1 MIRYIEKG
9 DIFRIDGVSSYAHG
23 CNCAGAMGK
32 GIAVQF
38 KSKYPDMYLEYK
50 QLCKENKFCPGDVFD
65 YDYGNGHIYN
75 LGTQATWRTRAK
87 IEYIEKALIQML
99 ELAKRDNV
107 TAIAL
112 PAIGAGLGG
121 LKWDDVKAIL
131 DTMKKSVL
139 ITIGCLFSIA
149 ARSQFVTYEAV
160 PRPNIS
166 IPESNFSFNFPQ
178 PTIPNI
184 SVVNSDIVTMEALCV
199 QTEGENFIIG
209 TKVIVR
215 TLSNGATTLGL
226 IGIKQG
232 QKWNSLDE
240 ISLISI
246 SKSLAQA
253 KTKEEKDFLL
263 MLSDFSYM
271 AALGEYSLLLFK

>member
-1 MIRYIEKG
+1 MPYATYRFNKIIAAETIRFIVTVAIVVYKGLKLVVYRMLTKKKTMIRYIEKG

-99 ELAKRDNV
+99 ELASGDNV

-121 LKWDDVKAIL
+121 LKWDDVKAIIETVSNDYPNVDL
-131 DTMKKSVL
+131 YV
-139 ITIGCLFSIA
+139 
-149 ARSQFVTYEAV
+149 VETYQSE
-160 PRPNIS
+160 
-166 IPESNFSFNFPQ
+166 
-178 PTIPNI
+178 
-184 SVVNSDIVTMEALCV
+184 
-199 QTEGENFIIG
+199 
-209 TKVIVR
+209 
-215 TLSNGATTLGL
+215 
-226 IGIKQG
+226 
-232 QKWNSLDE
+232 
-240 ISLISI
+240 
-246 SKSLAQA
+246 
-253 KTKEEKDFLL
+253 
-263 MLSDFSYM
+263 
-271 AALGEYSLLLFK
+271 

>member
-99 ELAKRDNV
+99 ELASGDNV

-121 LKWDDVKAIL
+121 LKWDDVKAVLNKVSNDYPNVDCLGDRAICQPDRLIL
-131 DTMKKSVL
+131 YQRRRCQS
-139 ITIGCLFSIA
+139 
-149 ARSQFVTYEAV
+149 RSQRTIMAERLLYADLGDGLDAAV
-160 PRPNIS
+160 C
-166 IPESNFSFNFPQ
+166 
-178 PTIPNI
+178 
-184 SVVNSDIVTMEALCV
+184 L
-199 QTEGENFIIG
+199 
-209 TKVIVR
+209 
-215 TLSNGATTLGL
+215 
-226 IGIKQG
+226 
-232 QKWNSLDE
+232 
-240 ISLISI
+240 
-246 SKSLAQA
+246 
-253 KTKEEKDFLL
+253 
-263 MLSDFSYM
+263 
-271 AALGEYSLLLFK
+271 

>member
-99 ELAKRDNV
+99 ELASGDNV

-121 LKWDDVKAIL
+121 LKWDDVSRKETVKSCCVNIL
-131 DTMKKSVL
+131 DDVKR
-139 ITIGCLFSIA
+139 I
-149 ARSQFVTYEAV
+149 
-160 PRPNIS
+160 
-166 IPESNFSFNFPQ
+166 
-178 PTIPNI
+178 
-184 SVVNSDIVTMEALCV
+184 
-199 QTEGENFIIG
+199 
-209 TKVIVR
+209 
-215 TLSNGATTLGL
+215 
-226 IGIKQG
+226 
-232 QKWNSLDE
+232 
-240 ISLISI
+240 
-246 SKSLAQA
+246 LAQPFECR
-253 KTKEEKDFLL
+253 KTSLPDGALHNVQKELENMINAIDKDIYSFTPSYGKYLIDCWLGDELVDKLLDVSCQYEKLIKL
-263 MLSDFSYM
+263 
-271 AALGEYSLLLFK
+271 K

>member
-99 ELAKRDNV
+99 ELASEPFECRKTSLPDGALHNV
-107 TAIAL
+107 QKELENMINAIDKDIYSFTPSYGKYL
-112 PAIGAGLGG
+112 IDCWLGDELVDKLLDVSCQYEKLIK
-121 LKWDDVKAIL
+121 LK
-131 DTMKKSVL
+131 
-139 ITIGCLFSIA
+139 
-149 ARSQFVTYEAV
+149 
-160 PRPNIS
+160 
-166 IPESNFSFNFPQ
+166 
-178 PTIPNI
+178 
-184 SVVNSDIVTMEALCV
+184 
-199 QTEGENFIIG
+199 
-209 TKVIVR
+209 
-215 TLSNGATTLGL
+215 
-226 IGIKQG
+226 
-232 QKWNSLDE
+232 
-240 ISLISI
+240 
-246 SKSLAQA
+246 
-253 KTKEEKDFLL
+253 
-263 MLSDFSYM
+263 
-271 AALGEYSLLLFK
+271 